1 MLIVRIQVPQL
12 AENYRGQNAEGISLR
27 FLGIWMV
34 GDLTNLV
41 GAVYGGLLPTVV
53 ALAAYFCL
61 ADAIL
66 IAQCLYYKYV
76 TRHRAE
82 HRIPVSVSDDPNQ
95 PLLQRKNSDIGL
107 PESRRQ
113 SSASQ
118 GRRDS
123 VLVNPALPVVVEDGT
138 DSRAW
143 AWNTISIVLVCLV
156 GTLGWTLA
164 WKAGLW

>member
-1 MLIVRIQVPQL
+1 MVQIQVPQL
-12 AENYRGQNAEGISLR
+12 VENYRGQNAEGISLR

-34 GDLTNLV
+34 GDFTNLV
-41 GAVYGGLLPTVV
+41 GAVYGGLLPTVI

-76 TRHRAE
+76 TPHQGE
-82 HRIPVSVSDDPNQ
+82 HQIPAPVSDDPNQ
-95 PLLQRKNSDIGL
+95 RLLQRKDSDIGL
-107 PESRRQ
+107 PGSRRQ
-113 SSASQ
+113 SLPSK

-123 VLVNPALPVVVEDGT
+123 VLADLALPGVVEDGT

-143 AWNTISIVLVCLV
+143 AWNTISIVLVCVL
-156 GTLGWTLA
+156 GALGWTFA

>member
-95 PLLQRKNSDIGL
+95 PLLQRKKSDIGL
-107 PESRRQ
+107 PKPRRQ
-113 SSASQ
+113 SSASH

-123 VLVNPALPVVVEDGT
+123 VLVDPALPGVVEDGT

-156 GTLGWTLA
+156 GALGWLIA